1 MTGATA
7 APPAKA
13 TGPTT
18 GRRRLA
24 RRRGGRQGWGQRVS
38 LRRRLVAGML
48 VLVTLGLT
56 AAAVAT
62 YLALRVFLLN
72 RVDTELATTLRAAQ
86 STLQAAGGSDTTDN
100 APLAASL
107 RTLLPPGTVLQLRD
121 PDGTTLQ
128 VAAAGHRATGP
139 AAAPPLPAALPGA
152 PAPSGGPPAGRPV
165 APHGKKAHPVA
176 ATRTLTGA
184 DYRLSV
190 LALPGGQLLVAAEP
204 LADLSATLNR
214 LLAVEALVEL
224 AVLVLLS
231 AGALAVV
238 RRALRPLGLIA
249 ATAAAIAA
257 GDRSRRVPLAASDT
271 EVGRVAGALNRM
283 LTENEAAFAAREGS
297 EARLRRFV
305 ANASHE
311 LRTPLA
317 SVRGYTE
324 LLQTG
329 DAATPADRTL
339 TLTRIEAE
347 AIRMSG
353 LVEDL
358 LLLARLDQGRRLR
371 RDPVDLAALATDAVT
386 DLRAADPTRP
396 VALHADTQVIVAGD
410 ADRLRQVLAN
420 LLTNA
425 RQHTPPGTPVQVS
438 VHRLGP
444 TAVLE
449 VADDGPGLTP
459 SQAAQVFER
468 FYRADPSR
476 TRTSDGTLGAGL
488 GLAIVAAITD
498 GHGGHAA
505 ATSRPG
511 TGASFRVELP
521 AALPATCRQ
530 PPSSSTPADANQRLA
545 AAASLTAAA
554 NG

>member
-1 MTGATA
+1 
-7 APPAKA
+7 
-13 TGPTT
+13 
-18 GRRRLA
+18 
-24 RRRGGRQGWGQRVS
+24 
-38 LRRRLVAGML
+38 
-48 VLVTLGLT
+48 
-56 AAAVAT
+56 
-62 YLALRVFLLN
+62 
-72 RVDTELATTLRAAQ
+72 
-86 STLQAAGGSDTTDN
+86 
-100 APLAASL
+100 
-107 RTLLPPGTVLQLRD
+107 
-121 PDGTTLQ
+121 
-128 VAAAGHRATGP
+128 
-139 AAAPPLPAALPGA
+139 
-152 PAPSGGPPAGRPV
+152 
-165 APHGKKAHPVA
+165 
-176 ATRTLTGA
+176 
-184 DYRLSV
+184 V
-190 LALPGGQLLVAAEP
+190 LALPGGQLLVAAAP
-204 LADLSATLNR
+204 LADLSATLNG
-214 LLAVEALVEL
+214 LLAVEALVGL

-231 AGALAVV
+231 AGDLAVV

-438 VHRLGP
+438 VHSLGP

-488 GLAIVAAITD
+488 GLAIVAAITH

-505 ATSRPG
+505 ATTRPG

-530 PPSSSTPADANQRLA
+530 PPSSSTPADANQRIA
-545 AAASLTAAA
+545 AAASLTAPA

>member
-48 VLVTLGLT
+48 VLVTLGLS
-56 AAAVAT
+56 AAALAT

-107 RTLLPPGTVLQLRD
+107 RALLPAGTVLQLRD

-139 AAAPPLPAALPGA
+139 APAPPLPGA
-152 PAPSGGPPAGRPV
+152 PAPSGGPPA

-305 ANASHE
+305 ADASHE

-317 SVRGYTE
+317 SLRGYTE

-339 TLTRIEAE
+339 ALTRIESE

-476 TRTSDGTLGAGL
+476 TRTSDGSLGAGL
-488 GLAIVAAITD
+488 GLAIVAAITH

-505 ATSRPG
+505 ATSRPA

-521 AALPATCRQ
+521 ASLPATCRQ
-530 PPSSSTPADANQRLA
+530 PPSSSTPAEADQRIA
-545 AAASLTAAA
+545 AAAAVTAPA

>member
-107 RTLLPPGTVLQLRD
+107 RALLPPGTVLQLRD

-139 AAAPPLPAALPGA
+139 AAGPPLPAALPGA
-152 PAPSGGPPAGRPV
+152 PAPTGGPPA

-204 LADLSATLNR
+204 LADLSATLNG

-305 ANASHE
+305 ADASHE

-339 TLTRIEAE
+339 ALTRIEAE
-347 AIRMSG
+347 AIRMGG

-396 VALHADTQVIVAGD
+396 VALHADAQVIVAGD
-410 ADRLRQVLAN
+410 AGQAGPGHRPGARGRASRRQGGGELDAE
-420 LLTNA
+420 A
-425 RQHTPPGTPVQVS
+425 GCPAPGTTAPGWPGCWTKTWSHNVLTFARRRKLIRVMARVS
-438 VHRLGP
+438 S
-444 TAVLE
+444 
-449 VADDGPGLTP
+449 GLMVR
-459 SQAAQVFER
+459 SVR
-468 FYRADPSR
+468 S
-476 TRTSDGTLGAGL
+476 
-488 GLAIVAAITD
+488 
-498 GHGGHAA
+498 
-505 ATSRPG
+505 
-511 TGASFRVELP
+511 
-521 AALPATCRQ
+521 
-530 PPSSSTPADANQRLA
+530 
-545 AAASLTAAA
+545 
-554 NG
+554 

>member
-1 MTGATA
+1 M
-7 APPAKA
+7 
-13 TGPTT
+13 
-18 GRRRLA
+18 
-24 RRRGGRQGWGQRVS
+24 
-38 LRRRLVAGML
+38 
-48 VLVTLGLT
+48 
-56 AAAVAT
+56 
-62 YLALRVFLLN
+62 
-72 RVDTELATTLRAAQ
+72 
-86 STLQAAGGSDTTDN
+86 
-100 APLAASL
+100 
-107 RTLLPPGTVLQLRD
+107 LQLRD

-152 PAPSGGPPAGRPV
+152 PAPTGGPPAGRPA

-190 LALPGGQLLVAAEP
+190 LVLPGGQLLVAAEP
-204 LADLSATLNR
+204 LADLSATLNG

-257 GDRSRRVPLAASDT
+257 GDRSRRVPLTASDT

-283 LTENEAAFAAREGS
+283 LTENEAAFAGREGS

-339 TLTRIEAE
+339 ALTRIEAE

-449 VADDGPGLTP
+449 VADDGPGSHPARRRRCSSGSTAPTRPAPEPATEP
-459 SQAAQVFER
+459 SEPGSVW
-468 FYRADPSR
+468 PSWQPSP
-476 TRTSDGTLGAGL
+476 TGT
-488 GLAIVAAITD
+488 
-498 GHGGHAA
+498 A
-505 ATSRPG
+505 ATP
-511 TGASFRVELP
+511 
-521 AALPATCRQ
+521 Q
-530 PPSSSTPADANQRLA
+530 PPPGPAPAPASASSSPPPCRRLAGSRLAARHQQPQTSASPQRLA
-545 AAASLTAAA
+545 SPLLPTGDLERAARDAQTGGRPPERRCLIAMPSLATLGLHGGDPVGQITAPLLTGMRQLRAA
-554 NG
+554 DSARLSEAEVRRRG